1 MPAVNIT
8 TTAAKAFE
16 IPSGTW
22 GYRMHN
28 ASDETIYTLDN
39 AAVTVATGM
48 PLAAGAERT
57 VCFAERSRQPMSV
70 QAIHAGSGNKSLRYE
85 ILTVQLQ
92 AASRTSPSG
101 GAGSFGSLTGV
112 PGDNTALAAALAAKL
127 DKAGGTM
134 TGALTLPAGIVSAP
148 SLLLTGAG
156 STTGIYSTGANSI
169 DIAIAGV
176 RRYWF
181 DGINLNTSGT
191 GLQVTGGN
199 ILGTYA
205 YLRTNTGGAL
215 SFGASDDVKLGRGGA
230 AATLQLG
237 VNHATTATNQT
248 IKAHNVTT
256 GTGADLVLG
265 GGTGSVA
272 GGSVSL
278 AASVTT
284 GAPTKLSEVF
294 PGGQIAFFGS
304 AGAVQVN
311 TGIAGETHAPGTG
324 PNVTEDSTFGGY
336 TLMQIIAGL
345 RAFGLF
351 N

>member
-1 MPAVNIT
+1 MSDLAI
-8 TTAAKAFE
+8 TAATA
-16 IPSGTW
+16 ILGSNTASGDLFPVVDVS
-22 GYRMHN
+22 
-28 ASDETIYTLDN
+28 ASTPKGRSITRDELGT
-39 AAVTVATGM
+39 AMVATS
-48 PLAAGAERT
+48 A
-57 VCFAERSRQPMSV
+57 
-70 QAIHAGSGNKSLRYE
+70 
-85 ILTVQLQ
+85 LT
-92 AASRTSPSG
+92 T
-101 GAGSFGSLTGV
+101 
-112 PGDNTALAAALAAKL
+112 ALAAKL

-199 ILGTYA
+199 ILGTFA

-215 SFGASDDVKLGRGGA
+215 SFGTSDDVKIGRGGA
-230 AATLQLG
+230 AAKLQLG
-237 VNHATTATNQT
+237 VDHATTATNQT

-256 GTGADLVLG
+256 GTGANLVLA

-284 GAPTKLSEVF
+284 GAPNKLIEVF

-304 AGAVQVN
+304 TGSVQVN
-311 TGIAGETHAPGTG
+311 TGIAGESHSAGSGTA
-324 PNVTEDSTFGGY
+324 VTEDSTFGGY
-336 TLMQIIAGL
+336 TLMQLYSVHLNHYSL
-345 RAFGLF
+345 RHIHIELVNSIFI
-351 N
+351 

>member
-1 MPAVNIT
+1 MSDLAIT
-8 TTAAKAFE
+8 AATAITGANTASGDLFPVVDVSASTPKGRSITRDELGTAMVATSALTTA
-16 IPSGTW
+16 
-22 GYRMHN
+22 
-28 ASDETIYTLDN
+28 LD
-39 AAVTVATGM
+39 G
-48 PLAAGAERT
+48 
-57 VCFAERSRQPMSV
+57 
-70 QAIHAGSGNKSLRYE
+70 
-85 ILTVQLQ
+85 
-92 AASRTSPSG
+92 
-101 GAGSFGSLTGV
+101 
-112 PGDNTALAAALAAKL
+112 KL

-230 AATLQLG
+230 AAKLQLG
-237 VNHATTATNQT
+237 VDHATTATNQT

-256 GTGADLVLG
+256 GTGANLVLA

-284 GAPTKLSEVF
+284 GAPNKLIEVF

-304 AGAVQVN
+304 AGSVQVN
-311 TGIAGETHAPGTG
+311 TGIAGEMHAPGTG

-345 RAFGLF
+345 RALGLF

>member
-1 MPAVNIT
+1 MSDLAI
-8 TTAAKAFE
+8 TAATA
-16 IPSGTW
+16 ITGANTASGDLFPVVDVS
-22 GYRMHN
+22 
-28 ASDETIYTLDN
+28 ASTPKGRSITRDELGT
-39 AAVTVATGM
+39 AMVATS
-48 PLAAGAERT
+48 A
-57 VCFAERSRQPMSV
+57 
-70 QAIHAGSGNKSLRYE
+70 
-85 ILTVQLQ
+85 LT
-92 AASRTSPSG
+92 
-101 GAGSFGSLTGV
+101 
-112 PGDNTALAAALAAKL
+112 TALAGKL

-230 AATLQLG
+230 AAKLQLG
-237 VNHATTATNQT
+237 VDHATTATNQT

-256 GTGADLVLG
+256 GTGANLVLA

-284 GAPTKLSEVF
+284 GAPNKLIEVF

-304 AGAVQVN
+304 AGSVQVN
-311 TGIAGETHAPGTG
+311 TGIAGEMHAPGTG

-345 RAFGLF
+345 RALGLF